1 MTIPHD
7 AVSVVIPTMNTRAA
21 LQAAVD
27 SALAQ
32 LDVDVEVVVAMN
44 GPGVNPEFTD
54 PRVRVVRSAPADRGN
69 GARMAGIR
77 AARHD
82 LIALLDDDDTW
93 VPTKLRDQLAAVRE
107 RRLSDDNWL
116 MTCSI
121 AEFDTLTGVTRIVPT
136 EPVHDVLSISHYLL
150 ARPRLRSVSPQ
161 FASSTMLFPRS
172 LALEEPWDT
181 TVRLHQDWEWLV
193 RLECNRGTR
202 MMCLP
207 VPLVERPVSH
217 SDSLTTAPDWQS
229 SLAWGERH
237 LAEHSA
243 RIRGDFFLTI
253 PADRAGRAASARGLL
268 ACAMASFRHGRA
280 GYGAWAYFGV
290 TVARAARNGIRKT
303 GARS

>member
-1 MTIPHD
+1 MTIHHSG
-7 AVSVVIPTMNTRAA
+7 VSVVIPTMNTRAA
-21 LQAAVD
+21 LQSAVD

-32 LDVDVEVVVAMN
+32 RDVDIEVVVAMN
-44 GPGVNPEFTD
+44 GPGANPEFTD
-54 PRVRVVRSAPADRGN
+54 PRVRVVRSDPADRGN

-77 AARHD
+77 AARHE

-93 VPTKLRDQLAAVRE
+93 APTKLRDQLAAVTE

-116 MTCSI
+116 ITCSI
-121 AEFDTLTGVTRIVPT
+121 AELDTLTGVTRIVPT
-136 EPVHDVLSISHYLL
+136 EPVRDVLSISYYLL

-172 LALEEPWDT
+172 LALAEPWDT
-181 TVRLHQDWEWLV
+181 SVRLHQDWEWLV
-193 RLECNRGTR
+193 RLERNRGTR
-202 MMCLP
+202 MLCLP

-217 SDSLTTAPDWQS
+217 SDSLTTAPDWRS

-237 LAEHSA
+237 LVANSA
-243 RIRGDFFLTI
+243 RIRGDFFLTV

-268 ACAMASFRHGRA
+268 ACAAASLRHGRA

-290 TVARAARNGIRKT
+290 TIARAARNGIRKT

>member
-1 MTIPHD
+1 MTTLHD
-7 AVSVVIPTMNTRAA
+7 GVSVVIPTMNTRAA

-32 LDVDVEVVVAMN
+32 RDVEVEVVVAMN
-44 GPGVNPEFTD
+44 GPGENPEFSD
-54 PRVRVVRSAPADRGN
+54 PRVRVVRSDPADRGN

-77 AARHD
+77 AARHE

-93 VPTKLRDQLAAVRE
+93 MPSKLRDQLAAVRK
-107 RRLSDDNWL
+107 RGLSDHNWL
-116 MTCSI
+116 ITCSI
-121 AEFDTLTGVTRIVPT
+121 AELDTLTGLTRIVPT
-136 EPVHDVLSISHYLL
+136 QAVHDVLSISYYLL

-193 RLECNRGTR
+193 RLERNLGTR
-202 MMCLP
+202 MLCLP

-217 SDSLTTAPDWQS
+217 PDSLTTAPDWRS
-229 SLAWGERH
+229 SLDWGKRH
-237 LAEHSA
+237 LAGHSA

-268 ACAMASFRHGRA
+268 ACLGAALRFGRA

-290 TVARAARNGIRKT
+290 TIARAARNGMRAA
-303 GARS
+303 GAHS